1 MSKVTERGVTC
12 GPGHI
17 QDRNPQHLNYK
28 TLANTSFKA
37 VIIVKK
43 SLLQEKVLYYRKNM
57 AERLGAWEDSWQT

>member
-43 SLLQEKVLYYRKNM
+43 SLLQEKFCN
-57 AERLGAWEDSWQT
+57 